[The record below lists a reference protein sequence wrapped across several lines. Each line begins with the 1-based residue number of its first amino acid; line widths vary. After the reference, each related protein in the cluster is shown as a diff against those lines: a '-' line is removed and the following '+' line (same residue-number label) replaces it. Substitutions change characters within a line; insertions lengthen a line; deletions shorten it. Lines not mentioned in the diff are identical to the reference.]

1 MQLKNPIQK
10 QVLKIY
16 HDEFACFRLDD
27 KLLKIYTYTH
37 THTYTHR
44 DLGQVTSLSCT
55 LIQPDWMEKNSVT
68 VEKGT
73 LNTQCMYNKNNLN
86 TNTTLL

>member
-16 HDEFACFRLDD
+16 NDEFACFRLGD
-27 KLLKIYTYTH
+27 KRLKIYTYTH
-37 THTYTHR
+37 SHIHAR
-44 DLGQVTSLSCT
+44 GSRTSGVLE
-55 LIQPDWMEKNSVT
+55 LY
-68 VEKGT
+68 
-73 LNTQCMYNKNNLN
+73 LNTAGLNGEEFSHRRERHIEYTVYVQTKNLN